1 MEKKLIIML
10 NVENVPIIAA
20 LQTRDELAVELG
32 RTPTREE
39 LQARVRSGR
48 LRELN
53 QELLAQIS

>member
-32 RTPTREE
+32 D
-39 LQARVRSGR
+39 LVGCA
-48 LRELN
+48 N
-53 QELLAQIS
+53 